1 MRVTHKMISNQTTA
15 DLQRGLED
23 IQTAIDKVSSGQ
35 KLRAL
40 SDDPAELK
48 IAMSLRK
55 EYAINLQ
62 HASNNKK
69 ATFRLNQIDAI
80 VDQVNDTLVLLNQFA
95 TDVSSQIG
103 SADAVK
109 ELDKIRTQFKQV
121 GNTKVLNQYILGGTK
136 TNQPPFVEEDGTVSY
151 QGNTSTINLEIGDDL
166 GIQVNMVGSEVFG
179 TDQKGV
185 FRVLDTLQKLIEQQD
200 LGVPDETSKHAISS
214 GTLKKS
220 D

>member
-62 HASNNKK
+62 HASNNKRRPFALTK
-69 ATFRLNQIDAI
+69 SMP
-80 VDQVNDTLVLLNQFA
+80 LL
-95 TDVSSQIG
+95 T
-103 SADAVK
+103 
-109 ELDKIRTQFKQV
+109 R
-121 GNTKVLNQYILGGTK
+121 
-136 TNQPPFVEEDGTVSY
+136 
-151 QGNTSTINLEIGDDL
+151 STIHW
-166 GIQVNMVGSEVFG
+166 F
-179 TDQKGV
+179 
-185 FRVLDTLQKLIEQQD
+185 F
-200 LGVPDETSKHAISS
+200 
-214 GTLKKS
+214 
-220 D
+220 

>member
-62 HASNNKK
+62 HASN
-69 ATFRLNQIDAI
+69 L
-80 VDQVNDTLVLLNQFA
+80 
-95 TDVSSQIG
+95 
-103 SADAVK
+103 
-109 ELDKIRTQFKQV
+109 
-121 GNTKVLNQYILGGTK
+121 
-136 TNQPPFVEEDGTVSY
+136 
-151 QGNTSTINLEIGDDL
+151 
-166 GIQVNMVGSEVFG
+166 
-179 TDQKGV
+179 
-185 FRVLDTLQKLIEQQD
+185 
-200 LGVPDETSKHAISS
+200 
-214 GTLKKS
+214 
-220 D
+220 